1 MITCAII
8 DDEPL
13 ALKLL
18 SAYVTKTSFLKLEGT
33 YSSALEA
40 REYLM
45 KSPVDLVFLDI
56 QMPEMNGLEL
66 ARFLPELTRIIYTT
80 AFSQYAVDSY
90 RVGAI
95 DYLLKPISYADFLEA
110 AERANN
116 WVRLRTSANGSGS
129 DTSVADTPTGDGSI
143 FVKSEYK
150 LIRISIEDIL
160 YVEGLKDY
168 VKIYTC
174 SHERPIL
181 SLMSMHVIEENLPA
195 DHFLRIHRSYIV
207 NMKRMGHL
215 ERAGIGFGDRLLPIS
230 DMGKERV
237 QQYISRR
244 TLNSSH

>member
-13 ALKLL
+13 AIKLL
-18 SAYVTKTSFLKLEGT
+18 SAYVAKTPFLQLACT
-33 YSSALEA
+33 FSSALEA
-40 REYLM
+40 RPELAE
-45 KSPVDLVFLDI
+45 SPVDLVFLDI

-66 ARFLPELTRIIYTT
+66 ARFLPEHTRIIYTT
-80 AFSQYAVDSY
+80 AFTGYAVDSY

-95 DYLLKPISYADFLEA
+95 DYLVKPVGYADFLQA
-110 AERANN
+110 AERARG
-116 WVRLRTSANGSGS
+116 WMELRANAAPVAMNTEGTPPSS
-129 DTSVADTPTGDGSI
+129 DGTI

-150 LIRISIEDIL
+150 LIRITIDDIL

-181 SLMSMHVIEENLPA
+181 SLMSMHTIEENLPA

-207 NMKRMGHL
+207 NMKRVEHL
-215 ERAGIGFGDRLLPIS
+215 ERAGVGFAGRLLPIS

-237 QQYISRR
+237 QDYIGRR
-244 TLNSSH
+244 TVNPTR